1 MHEYTGLNVNEIE
14 ELEYIDYLQY
24 RRDAFIHEMNKT
36 EEGREYLENAL
47 MLTQTEP
54 DREGLRRISGGR
66 ERRQCQRD

>member
-36 EEGREYLENAL
+36 EEGREYLENA
-47 MLTQTEP
+47 MALTQTKP
-54 DREGLRRISGGR
+54 DREGLRRISGRR
-66 ERRQCQRD
+66 E

>member
-36 EEGREYLENAL
+36 EEGRRNIWKMRGRYHRQSR
-47 MLTQTEP
+47 T
-54 DREGLRRISGGR
+54 DRALRRLFGKRG
-66 ERRQCQRD
+66 